1 MGCLLRE
8 LEKKI
13 LKKLFGLGK
22 EKRRGGGWRIFRSD
36 DIHRTY
42 S

>member
-1 MGCLLRE
+1 MKFLSVCVGCLLGE

-22 EKRRGGGWRIFRSD
+22 EKRKGMVEKIA
-36 DIHRTY
+36 
-42 S
+42 

>member
-1 MGCLLRE
+1 MKFLSVRVECLLRE

-22 EKRRGGGWRIFRSD
+22 EKRKGRVEKMA
-36 DIHRTY
+36 
-42 S
+42 